1 MYVRTHVK
9 ITRQRKSV
17 LTPTLRFRAGKAAR
31 YRNTQGL
38 TLSLALTVLYR
49 GKKRLFCNKSTHYS
63 LGPKLKF
70 KAKVKLRCSKD
81 PLILVSQLFIK
92 WQLTDAVKNS

>member
-9 ITRQRKSV
+9 ITRQWKSIE
-17 LTPTLRFRAGKAAR
+17 PRGNPGKAAR

>member
-9 ITRQRKSV
+9 ITRQWKIHRN
-17 LTPTLRFRAGKAAR
+17 PTLHFRAGKAAR
-31 YRNTQGL
+31 YRNTQRL

-49 GKKRLFCNKSTHYS
+49 GKKKLFCNKSTHYS

-70 KAKVKLRCSKD
+70 KAKVK
-81 PLILVSQLFIK
+81 
-92 WQLTDAVKNS
+92 